1 MEPKFRDI
9 LCQQLIENHKND
21 NNQSSSKDS
30 LREKEGFMFSK
41 KGKKQISDSEEDN
54 VDQDYSVS
62 A

>member
-30 LREKEGFMFSK
+30 LREKEGLMFSK
-41 KGKKQISDSEEDN
+41 KGKKQVSDSEEDN
-54 VDQDYSVS
+54 EDQDYSVS